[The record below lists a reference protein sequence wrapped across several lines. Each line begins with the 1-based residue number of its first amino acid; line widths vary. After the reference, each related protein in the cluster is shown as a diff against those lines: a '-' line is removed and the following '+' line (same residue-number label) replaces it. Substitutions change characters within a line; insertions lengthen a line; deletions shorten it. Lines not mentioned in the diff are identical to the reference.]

1 MIGIITIIII
11 NIIIIIFWIIKY
23 KQNACIW
30 LLSSVLFWS
39 LTFINSTIVEQ
50 DNDSLNFIINIYI
63 FKQKVFGFIIKIFNY
78 IYNF

>member
-1 MIGIITIIII
+1 M
-11 NIIIIIFWIIKY
+11 
-23 KQNACIW
+23 
-30 LLSSVLFWS
+30 LFWS
-39 LTFINSTIVEQ
+39 LTFINSTIIEQ